1 VLLGVGRQTLRAAL
15 ARLRDA
21 GYVATRRGRSGGAVV
36 QERWGALSDA
46 AVRRSVPGVE
56 ELAELSDV
64 RCLVESLI
72 ARTAAERR
80 RPEHVEAMRAALDAF
95 TRAEGATEIRRA
107 DQELHRTVVA
117 AAGNRHLARMS
128 RELLAG
134 LNVGLAIEPYHDALL
149 ALAVRQ
155 HRALVAAI
163 AAGDADAAAE
173 VARKHFAI
181 TTDALQRAA
190 SRATSARRGGH
201 GGGGGRGGGGGGT
214 RVVARVWAPG
224 GVCGVRGRVWAPEP
238 VCWRRKPCAGARSRV
253 PKSKPCAGSRNLC
266 VRAATRVPAPETVR
280 RSSPT
285 GVPAAAPTAEWPAHN
300 LSSWH
305 TDL

>member
-1 VLLGVGRQTLRAAL
+1 MTTPPAEGLEPVRVGRSVDAVVDRLVTAIAVGDFTPGERLPAERELAVLLGVGRQTLRAAL

-46 AVRRSVPGVE
+46 AVRRSVPGGD

-80 RPEHVEAMRAALDAF
+80 RPEHVEAMRGALDAF

-134 LNVGLAIEPYHDALL
+134 LNVGLPIEPYHDALL
-149 ALAVRQ
+149 ALAVKQ
-155 HRALVAAI
+155 HGALVAAI

-173 VARKHFAI
+173 VAREHFAI

-190 SRATSARRGGH
+190 ARATPISAQ
-201 GGGGGRGGGGGGT
+201 
-214 RVVARVWAPG
+214 VVEAV
-224 GVCGVRGRVWAPEP
+224 E
-238 VCWRRKPCAGARSRV
+238 
-253 PKSKPCAGSRNLC
+253 
-266 VRAATRVPAPETVR
+266 AAHESAE
-280 RSSPT
+280 
-285 GVPAAAPTAEWPAHN
+285 AAHE
-300 LSSWH
+300 S
-305 TDL
+305 